1 MRAAGEIRL
10 GNSRLKNL
18 DTDML
23 IMLSYAI
30 FAIAFLALIYA
41 ASAPGTAAG
50 DFASMSAFP

>member
-23 IMLSYAI
+23 IMLSYAV

-41 ASAPGTAAG
+41 ASAPGTAVG

>member
-1 MRAAGEIRL
+1 MRAADEIRL
-10 GNSRLKNL
+10 GNSRLRNV

-23 IMLSYAI
+23 ILFSYAI

>member
-1 MRAAGEIRL
+1 MKAAGEIRL
-10 GNSRLKNL
+10 GNSRLGNV

-30 FAIAFLALIYA
+30 FAISFLVLIYA

-50 DFASMSAFP
+50 GFASMSAFP